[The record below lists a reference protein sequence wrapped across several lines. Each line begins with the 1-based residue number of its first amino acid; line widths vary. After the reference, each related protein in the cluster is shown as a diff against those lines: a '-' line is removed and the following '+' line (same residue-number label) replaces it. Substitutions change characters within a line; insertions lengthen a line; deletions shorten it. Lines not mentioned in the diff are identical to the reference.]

1 MKLSQYNVLKRT
13 DSGILIMNTRS
24 GGILSLNSFYSAE
37 FEKMQAEDCYK
48 TGELVEELKKGG
60 MLVDDD
66 RDEYQE
72 IMTQSI
78 LERFSNTSLSLTIAP
93 TMACNFCCPYCYE
106 KGQKFT
112 TMTEETIN
120 SLVKFIENN
129 FPHISDL
136 FIGWYGGEPLLA
148 IEQIQEIT
156 DRLKKAIPSNC
167 LYHASI
173 VTNGYFLTPQISN
186 ILKKCDVSS
195 AQITLDGSKK
205 DHDSRRVPQDGSPT
219 YERILQNVKESSDII
234 DISIRINVD
243 KSNILAANELLLY
256 LEKNGLKNKVHFYLA
271 PVDDINNVCANSNM
285 CFTIQEF
292 SEEEIA
298 FYESAISFG
307 FKPAIHGGI
316 SLGICGAVEANSY
329 VIDPLG
335 DLYKCWDDIG
345 RVERK
350 VGTIFNP
357 PMLTHNMMHW
367 LNYFPNSIECKEC
380 FAFPMCMGGCPNV
393 ALHSSQK
400 KCASMRY
407 NAEKKLVLAQRM
419 KNMGN

>member
-1 MKLSQYNVLKRT
+1 MKLSKYNVLKRT

-205 DHDSRRVPQDGSPT
+205 DHD
-219 YERILQNVKESSDII
+219 
-234 DISIRINVD
+234 
-243 KSNILAANELLLY
+243 
-256 LEKNGLKNKVHFYLA
+256 
-271 PVDDINNVCANSNM
+271 
-285 CFTIQEF
+285 
-292 SEEEIA
+292 
-298 FYESAISFG
+298 
-307 FKPAIHGGI
+307 
-316 SLGICGAVEANSY
+316 
-329 VIDPLG
+329 
-335 DLYKCWDDIG
+335 
-345 RVERK
+345 
-350 VGTIFNP
+350 
-357 PMLTHNMMHW
+357 
-367 LNYFPNSIECKEC
+367 
-380 FAFPMCMGGCPNV
+380 
-393 ALHSSQK
+393 
-400 KCASMRY
+400 
-407 NAEKKLVLAQRM
+407 
-419 KNMGN
+419 